1 MKKIILSLTF
11 ISLLWSC
18 KEKLPSNLQSTLFMV
33 NTYAQ
38 NMNSVDSVIIGLTD
52 TDINKLS
59 SDSAFSLYAGHTNS
73 HSTYEK
79 YQEEL
84 NELIKYNAKY
94 SDYDEVKNQT
104 YHFTV
109 QNRIPYDNGQGKI
122 NLIVDKLYDHYYSNK
137 K

>member
-11 ISLLWSC
+11 ISLLGSC

-38 NMNSVDSVIIGLTD
+38 DMNSIDSVIIGLTD

-59 SDSAFSLYAGHTNS
+59 SDSAFSLYARHTNS

-84 NELIKYNAKY
+84 DELLKYNAKY

-109 QNRIPYDNGQGKI
+109 QNRIPYDNGRGKI